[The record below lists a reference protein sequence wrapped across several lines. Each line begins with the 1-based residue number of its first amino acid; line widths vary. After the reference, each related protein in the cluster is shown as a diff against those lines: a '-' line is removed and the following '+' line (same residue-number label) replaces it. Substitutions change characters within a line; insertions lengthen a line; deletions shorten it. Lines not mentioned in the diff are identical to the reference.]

1 MAAPA
6 PAPLPL
12 PPPWGR
18 AGCHG
23 SHTAAAPPTWPRRP
37 LHPTPCRARDLGRR
51 SGGGAGRARWCPGAA
66 LSAPE
71 RRRELGEGRVRPEFP
86 QLLRRHRRRHP
97 AWKRAFARRC
107 DAIRARRQGGGTGGG
122 GALSVGSRR
131 SRASLAHL
139 PRRPPA
145 SAPALPAGIAGRR
158 RRERCSAG
166 APRAAVPRAERGG
179 RRCRPSLPFPS
190 RRDPCAR
197 RSTRGTRGERGHRAA
212 PGGRLC
218 LRVRRCRSGSAPSPG
233 PRTAPA
239 AFRARRFLF
248 IYFLNPF
255 FPVCSKTF
263 FITAVISSTFKC
275 RQKSRWIRN
284 HLKPSWMKLGR

>member
-12 PPPWGR
+12 PPPRGR

-37 LHPTPCRARDLGRR
+37 LLPTPCRARDLGRR

-179 RRCRPSLPFPS
+179 RRCRPSLPFSSFPFPP
-190 RRDPCAR
+190 RPLRPPEHPRDAR
-197 RSTRGTRGERGHRAA
+197 GAGA
-212 PGGRLC
+212 PGGS
-218 LRVRRCRSGSAPSPG
+218 RRAPLSPCPPLQKRQRSIPGAEDSPG
-233 PRTAPA
+233 RLPCPA
-239 AFRARRFLF
+239 FF
-248 IYFLNPF
+248 IYLFFKSFFSCMLKDIFYHCYYFLH
-255 FPVCSKTF
+255 V
-263 FITAVISSTFKC
+263 
-275 RQKSRWIRN
+275 
-284 HLKPSWMKLGR
+284 